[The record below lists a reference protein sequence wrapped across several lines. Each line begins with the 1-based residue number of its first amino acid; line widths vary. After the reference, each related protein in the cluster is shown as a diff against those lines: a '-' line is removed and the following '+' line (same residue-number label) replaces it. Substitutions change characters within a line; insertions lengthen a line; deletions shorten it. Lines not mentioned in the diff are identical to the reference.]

1 MTSVNA
7 SSNKKIGLYFGT
19 FNPIHLGHLVI
30 ANHMATYTDLDEV
43 WLVVTPLNPQKSP
56 NEMMNQEHR
65 LRMVNLAVSEN
76 ELLMGCD
83 VEFELP
89 QPNYTAATMRHMRSE
104 QPDVDFS
111 VIIGEDNFERLHTWR
126 DHWELV
132 QKHRILVYPRR
143 SSDQGVSAKL
153 TAALPEEL
161 VPRDH
166 DHIQWCDAPMIS
178 ISSTYL
184 RNAITEQKDIRYLL
198 HDKVLNYISNNHLY
212 E

>member
-83 VEFELP
+83 AEFELP

-104 QPDVDFS
+104 HPDMDFS

-132 QKHRILVYPRR
+132 QMHRILVYPRR
-143 SSDQGVSAKL
+143 SSDQGGACEIARGPSRRSGSERPRTCSMVRCSHDQHLIHLLAQRHHRTKRHS
-153 TAALPEEL
+153 LP
-161 VPRDH
+161 
-166 DHIQWCDAPMIS
+166 
-178 ISSTYL
+178 SS
-184 RNAITEQKDIRYLL
+184 R
-198 HDKVLNYISNNHLY
+198 
-212 E
+212 